1 MTRNKV
7 IKISFY
13 LWEHFLYCYIIF
25 QHYQTN
31 LRVRKSGYLLVYRLI
46 EAANEASGNVKSPK
60 QKDCVSFDK
69 VTLISGPL
77 NCRFRT

>member
-31 LRVRKSGYLLVYRLI
+31 LRVRKSGYYLFTGGLKLQMKHPETLNLQNKRIVLVSI
-46 EAANEASGNVKSPK
+46 K
-60 QKDCVSFDK
+60 
-69 VTLISGPL
+69 
-77 NCRFRT
+77 